1 MHNNVCIDANTT
13 WVEKYKTF
21 MMKVFFLQF
30 VLIQNFVF
38 LSLWLRK
45 MHFEYA
51 REKNW
56 HVAPLYKHHNVNIMF
71 NIMYYCSYKSW
82 LLMQDQDNNP
92 TNNLCFKLADISVF
106 TCYDIVR
113 VNHSRWK
120 ISFVRVEHW
129 SVAHRN
135 IMWQRNAFLV
145 WECLW
150 LWCFH

>member
-1 MHNNVCIDANTT
+1 MYRCKRNLGWNVRNVFD
-13 WVEKYKTF
+13 EKT
-21 MMKVFFLQF
+21 FLQF
-30 VLIQNFVF
+30 LYPFKSCLFSIRVLKNAFWIC
-38 LSLWLRK
+38 K
-45 MHFEYA
+45 G
-51 REKNW
+51 KNW

-71 NIMYYCSYKSW
+71 NIICYCSYKSW

-92 TNNLCFKLADISVF
+92 TNNLCIQLADISVF

-120 ISFVRVEHW
+120 ISFVRIEHW